1 MKSKDKE
8 FADRCD
14 PRNQFDGPPGL
25 PTYAARVVLNTS
37 LGNPMVPTWRCSAPG
52 CGDKIKDARAIEVTT
67 KDGIEHLH
75 EGCDYEYEHGFDDR
89 IPARGRLLF
98 EEDL

>member
-1 MKSKDKE
+1 MS
-8 FADRCD
+8 
-14 PRNQFDGPPGL
+14 
-25 PTYAARVVLNTS
+25 
-37 LGNPMVPTWRCSAPG
+37 
-52 CGDKIKDARAIEVTT
+52 GD
-67 KDGIEHLH
+67 LH